1 MTIQLTKSDLEMI
14 RIAAGDLDQAGF
26 QALVDGVRSRL
37 QKMNDRGEIKHV
49 TANNV
54 RAAVTAELAKDK

>member
-1 MTIQLTKSDLEMI
+1 MI
-14 RIAAGDLDQAGF
+14 
-26 QALVDGVRSRL
+26 
-37 QKMNDRGEIKHV
+37 DRGEIKHV